1 MASDEYGMASFGA
14 DFDRKDGN
22 KVAGIGFGLLKSAI
36 SRVFLIQVARGLILR
51 LLFGISHPREHAL
64 RCSPG
69 DLARGIEAPHGITG
83 FFKFPQDFG
92 QQLRFS
98 AIIAIVRSSVALA
111 VYPDSQSF

>member
-1 MASDEYGMASFGA
+1 
-14 DFDRKDGN
+14 
-22 KVAGIGFGLLKSAI
+22 VLGI
-36 SRVFLIQVARGLILR
+36 ILR
-51 LLFGISHPREHAL
+51 LLFGISQPREHAL

-69 DLARGIEAPHGITG
+69 HLARGIEAPHGITG

-111 VYPDSQSF
+111 VYPECRVFEIRSLIRGSCYRLVRSVGQPL